1 MTEMLRANPN
11 GLHKPIGC
19 YSQVVR
25 CGNIVAASGMASL
38 NEAGRIVAPND
49 VAGQTTQTIKNLKA
63 ALTGVGA
70 GLQDVMKVTVYLADF
85 SDYAAMD
92 VAYRKAFGDF
102 PPARA
107 TLKVE
112 LVYPELLVE
121 LEAWAILPETA
132 ASVRRT

>member
-1 MTEMLRANPN
+1 MSSMQRMNPD

-25 CGNIVAASGMASL
+25 RGNIVAASGMASL
-38 NEAGRIVAPND
+38 GLDGKLVAPND
-49 VAGQTTQTIKNLKA
+49 VGAQTTQTIANLEA
-63 ALTGVGA
+63 ALAGA
-70 GLQDVMKVTVYLADF
+70 GARLEDVAKVTVYLSDF
-85 SDYAAMD
+85 SHYPAMD
-92 VAYRKAFGDF
+92 AAYREAFGAF

-121 LEAWAILPETA
+121 LEAWAILPELP
-132 ASVRRT
+132 

>member
-1 MTEMLRANPN
+1 MFRANPD

-25 CGNIVAASGMASL
+25 RGNIVAASGMASL
-38 NEAGRIVAPND
+38 DEAGTVVAPND
-49 VAGQTTQTIKNLKA
+49 VAAQTTQAIENLKA
-63 ALTGVGA
+63 ALAGVGA
-70 GLQDVMKVTVYLADF
+70 SLEDVVKVTVYLADF
-85 SDYAAMD
+85 SHYPTMD
-92 VAYRKAFGDF
+92 AAYRKAFGAF

-107 TLKVE
+107 TVKVE

-132 ASVRRT
+132 AVAR